1 MRTEIELDMQAYV
14 QDLERHLQRAVF
26 DREHAD
32 PGGAVLLVR
41 GALASGHLS
50 RAAGLAEA
58 TQRLASAKP
67 DDADLAVAALHTRGL
82 AEQDPAILEKA
93 AGRYPAAM
101 ARAAALEDAGM
112 AWARRGDDDN
122 AAGRLREA
130 YALYEELGAGHRMAR
145 VRSGLRAVGTR
156 VRHWKNADRP
166 AYGWDSLTDTERRIV
181 DLVAQGLSNR
191 EVAGQ
196 IFLSAH
202 TVAFHLR
209 HVFWKLGLSSRVQ
222 LARLAAE
229 QAAQDTAREPQ
240 PA

>member
-1 MRTEIELDMQAYV
+1 MRTEIELDTQTYV
-14 QDLERHLQRAVF
+14 QDLEKYLQRALF
-26 DREHAD
+26 DRDLAD
-32 PGGAVLLVR
+32 PGGAVLLIR
-41 GALASGHLS
+41 GALASGHPA
-50 RAAGLAEA
+50 RAAGLADA
-58 TQRLASAKP
+58 TQRLAATKP
-67 DDADLAVAALHTRGL
+67 NDADLAVAALHARAL
-82 AEQDPAILEKA
+82 AGQDPAALEDV

-101 ARAAALEDAGM
+101 ARAAALEDAGL
-112 AWARRGDDDN
+112 AWAGRGDQDN

-130 YALYEELGAGHRMAR
+130 YALYEELGAGHRMAW
-145 VRSGLRAVGTR
+145 VRSCLRAVGTR
-156 VRHWKNADRP
+156 VRHWKNSDRP

-181 DLVAQGLSNR
+181 DLVAEGLSNR

-209 HVFWKLGLSSRVQ
+209 HVFWKLGLTSRVQ

-229 QAAQDTAREPQ
+229 QSAQDAARHPQ